1 MQVFV
6 IQSNKRWV
14 NMSLFAFVV
23 LENLHKIARIW
34 FTTKNSTISC
44 VRDKKIV
51 IDRILKLSPIHAS
64 GIYQNESSAHLGKTH
79 PMIHTGCKIFIRP

>member
-23 LENLHKIARIW
+23 LENLHKITRIW
-34 FTTKNSTISC
+34 FTTKKLYHLLCKRLGCYHSVN
-44 VRDKKIV
+44 KIHI

-64 GIYQNESSAHLGKTH
+64 GIY
-79 PMIHTGCKIFIRP
+79 